1 MSTKRPRSFTR
12 DFKLSALKRMAE
24 TASVQGLAEEL
35 GIDRG
40 QLYRWRR
47 ALVVG
52 GEAGLRRKG
61 RPSALERAEAALT
74 LAEAVA
80 AEAVAVGT
88 AAPSAAPAQR
98 RIAELERKIGEQQVA
113 LDFFRAALRHVK
125 ARRPSS
131 GAPGGTGSTP

>member
-1 MSTKRPRSFTR
+1 MSTRGPRSFTR

-24 TASVQGLAEEL
+24 TESVQGLAEEL

-47 ALVVG
+47 ALSVG

-74 LAEAVA
+74 LADAVTD
-80 AEAVAVGT
+80 GT
-88 AAPSAAPAQR
+88 AAPSDAPGQR

-125 ARRPSS
+125 ARRQST